1 MSKTILYADVLL
13 PLALPQR
20 YTYAVSV
27 DLVDFIEI
35 GHRVVVQF
43 GKNKYYAAIVVALH
57 HSKPAIDPK
66 LIETL
71 ADEYPIVLPS
81 QIAFWQW
88 IAKYYIA
95 TEGEVM
101 NVALPAGLKLNSE
114 TFIVLNEQYEGD
126 YEGLSDE
133 AFFIVQMLRSK
144 PNATLADIQK
154 LLNKKNIFHKIKEL
168 FDAGIAFGEEKIT
181 SRYKIKTETYV
192 EALIDFDNDDL
203 LSSIFEEL
211 SRAPRQQTLLM
222 AYIMLKKKNKF
233 IRKKDL
239 LEEAKVDA
247 GVFSKLVER
256 NIFKPYKAEI
266 SRLGTFLKDRDSKI
280 VLSENQ
286 QKAFGEIKESFAIN
300 KPVLLFGV
308 TGSGKTEIYIQ
319 LINEKLN
326 ENKQSLILLPE
337 IALTAQII
345 NRLKGHF
352 GEKLGV
358 YHSKF
363 NEQEKVEIW
372 NKVLAQ
378 EYKVIVA
385 ARSGI
390 FLPFAELG
398 LIIVDEEHDASYK
411 QTDPPPRYHARDLA
425 LWLAHYH
432 KANILLGSATPAIE
446 TYFNAT
452 QGKYGL
458 VKISSRYADVKL
470 PEIEIFKMRKVQ
482 PRTPVNELFSNYLIE
497 AIRDELAKKK
507 QVILFQNRRGFSSY
521 QICRTCN
528 HIYKCKNC
536 DVSLTYHKF
545 QHRLVCHYCG
555 YEEKLNP
562 HCASCGV
569 DDLDIVGTGT
579 EKIEELVQELFPKAI
594 VSRLDLDSAKG
605 KHSHEHII
613 AAFENREV
621 DILVGTQMVSKGLD
635 FGNVNL
641 VGILQADML
650 LFQPGYRTYER
661 AYQLMTQVSGRAGR
675 KDGQGK
681 VIIQTFQAEHPVL
694 EAVRKADYLSVFQ
707 QETTQRNQF
716 KYPPF
721 VRLIQ
726 LTFAHQD
733 PVVVEKGSLYF
744 ANAIRSSQLAEVLG
758 PTSPYIGRV
767 NNQYLKVVLLKTI
780 PYQKEPIGLKS
791 MIANIR
797 KAMAEINE
805 LKAIRVSIDVDPV
818 G

>member
-1 MSKTILYADVLL
+1 
-13 PLALPQR
+13 
-20 YTYAVSV
+20 
-27 DLVDFIEI
+27 
-35 GHRVVVQF
+35 
-43 GKNKYYAAIVVALH
+43 
-57 HSKPAIDPK
+57 
-66 LIETL
+66 
-71 ADEYPIVLPS
+71 
-81 QIAFWQW
+81 
-88 IAKYYIA
+88 
-95 TEGEVM
+95 
-101 NVALPAGLKLNSE
+101 
-114 TFIVLNEQYEGD
+114 
-126 YEGLSDE
+126 
-133 AFFIVQMLRSK
+133 
-144 PNATLADIQK
+144 
-154 LLNKKNIFHKIKEL
+154 
-168 FDAGIAFGEEKIT
+168 
-181 SRYKIKTETYV
+181 
-192 EALIDFDNDDL
+192 
-203 LSSIFEEL
+203 
-211 SRAPRQQTLLM
+211 
-222 AYIMLKKKNKF
+222 
-233 IRKKDL
+233 
-239 LEEAKVDA
+239 
-247 GVFSKLVER
+247 
-256 NIFKPYKAEI
+256 
-266 SRLGTFLKDRDSKI
+266 
-280 VLSENQ
+280 
-286 QKAFGEIKESFAIN
+286 
-300 KPVLLFGV
+300 
-308 TGSGKTEIYIQ
+308 
-319 LINEKLN
+319 
-326 ENKQSLILLPE
+326 
-337 IALTAQII
+337 
-345 NRLKGHF
+345 
-352 GEKLGV
+352 
-358 YHSKF
+358 
-363 NEQEKVEIW
+363 
-372 NKVLAQ
+372 
-378 EYKVIVA
+378 
-385 ARSGI
+385 
-390 FLPFAELG
+390 
-398 LIIVDEEHDASYK
+398 
-411 QTDPPPRYHARDLA
+411 
-425 LWLAHYH
+425 
-432 KANILLGSATPAIE
+432 
-446 TYFNAT
+446 
-452 QGKYGL
+452 
-458 VKISSRYADVKL
+458 
-470 PEIEIFKMRKVQ
+470 
-482 PRTPVNELFSNYLIE
+482 
-497 AIRDELAKKK
+497 
-507 QVILFQNRRGFSSY
+507 
-521 QICRTCN
+521 
-528 HIYKCKNC
+528 
-536 DVSLTYHKF
+536 
-545 QHRLVCHYCG
+545 VCHYCG